1 MDSTGSIPLRPNLL
15 HDPVPG
21 SALDIVAYASRE
33 NGVAILT
40 EGQLVA
46 DATVAATRRPV
57 LHGPTKVV
65 PFQGSSPGTGSKAQK
80 FMMGSVCSQ
89 RIHGVRL
96 CGAPCGDVAGWYGD
110 ENDNETDGGECQ
122 WVGCADVVHKGP
134 QHS

>member
-80 FMMGSVCSQ
+80 FIVGLSLLAAHSWGQIAWRVLRGCS
-89 RIHGVRL
+89 RL
-96 CGAPCGDVAGWYGD
+96 VWRR
-110 ENDNETDGGECQ
+110 E
-122 WVGCADVVHKGP
+122 
-134 QHS
+134 